1 MSPTGPSTDR
11 LFHADKLYCTQLFTK
26 KELIKYLEKQSNF
39 FFFLA
44 WKALFPEISLYG
56 IPYTCTV
63 ASIRCGMHYKEI
75 SLLWVISIR
84 MEMLKIYR

>member
-39 FFFLA
+39 FFFFF
-44 WKALFPEISLYG
+44 WPGKHYSLKFL
-56 IPYTCTV
+56 
-63 ASIRCGMHYKEI
+63 S
-75 SLLWVISIR
+75 
-84 MEMLKIYR
+84 MEFHIHVL